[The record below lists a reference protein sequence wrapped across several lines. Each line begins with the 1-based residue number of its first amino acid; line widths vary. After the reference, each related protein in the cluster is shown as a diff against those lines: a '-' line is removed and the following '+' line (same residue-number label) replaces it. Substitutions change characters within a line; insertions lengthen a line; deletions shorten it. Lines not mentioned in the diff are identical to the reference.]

1 MKKLIFIFLLLV
13 LLSFSL
19 IQGQQENFNIL
30 NPQPSVKNIKVELK
44 NPLVLNPNSARII
57 TIKKTP
63 IPFKP
68 FDFSFFKITKDQIIT
83 LENGVKIKGEE
94 FLKEINDIEKKLNA
108 LGYSLRDKE
117 EEIVIQRI
125 VIKREDLEMQKKLF
139 KNITPFATFEMVQ
152 KEEPLKEFKNLNFE
166 RKWELPL
173 GDDEFNIN
181 LATGLTL
188 RGEENQ
194 VLANTYAIAKAGLL
208 GYKTEVIKIEGELK
222 STKNEEPN
230 NGTLKVYI
238 LGRKEYEKSFKTK
251 YRLKEDLNYNIDWGF
266 PISAPVGPFNI
277 KGTFGIRGSI
287 KLSLDSSLD
296 FLLCSTSIKPS
307 IDTKAF
313 AEIGVDYKV
322 ASAGVGGE
330 LTILKDTLILNGS
343 LGLVLQDPIYNSY
356 FNILASGENS
366 LNALSGSFYFFVKV
380 NYLVGSKKFKTEIYN
395 WDGFSWNTNLFNYS
409 YKEPAYKDKTL
420 WLVIKDIKGITPYTA
435 RNEKTN
441 ITSKNFYIE
450 VEVGSQI
457 FSTIIP
463 DKNADGIADSDWR
476 VRIPLSSRTTE
487 IPIKIRVIQEYST
500 KSLNFKNILDLC
512 KGEEKEVEIN
522 IDLNSNSFT
531 GTINGKLEQ
540 EYTSVGDLNYFGE
553 RFHSIDFK
561 ITSKFDFEP
570 APSKTK

>member
-1 MKKLIFIFLLLV
+1 MKKLIFIVILLA

-30 NPQPSVKNIKVELK
+30 NPQPSIKNIKVELK
-44 NPLVLNPNSARII
+44 NPLILNPNSARII

-94 FLKEINDIEKKLNA
+94 FLKEINDIEKKLND

-139 KNITPFATFEMVQ
+139 KNITPFATFEMAQ

-181 LATGLTL
+181 LSTGLTL

-208 GYKTEVIKIEGELK
+208 GYRTEVIKIEGELK

-266 PISAPVGPFNI
+266 PITAPVGPFNI

-296 FLLCSTSIKPS
+296 LLLCSASINPS

-313 AEIGVDYKV
+313 AEVGIDYKV

-330 LTILKDTLILNGS
+330 LTILKDTLVLNGS
-343 LGLVLQDPIYNSY
+343 LGLVMQEPIYNSY

-395 WDGFSWNTNLFNYS
+395 WDGFSWNTRLFNYS

-441 ITSKNFYIE
+441 ITSKNFYVE
-450 VEVGSQI
+450 AEVGGQI
-457 FSTIIP
+457 FSTVIP

-476 VRIPLSSRTTE
+476 LRIPLSSRTTE
-487 IPIKIRVIQEYST
+487 IPIKIRVLQEYST

-512 KGEEKEVEIN
+512 KGEEKEMEIK
-522 IDLNSNSFT
+522 IDLNSNNFT

-540 EYTSVGDLNYFGE
+540 EYTSVGDFSYFGE
-553 RFHSIDFK
+553 KFHSIDFK

-570 APSKTK
+570 APSKAK